1 MHLNTR
7 HPNKNSSVFKVN
19 VGLFQMNWKPSPYL
33 AHAAVVGSHDDM
45 LVIYVANNHQLSHKA
60 AFKVVTVKA

>member
-1 MHLNTR
+1 
-7 HPNKNSSVFKVN
+7 
-19 VGLFQMNWKPSPYL
+19 MNWKPSPYL